1 MSVGICIIV
10 AMREIAKTPEQI
22 VNYLIGDISEMIEIR
37 SQHSEDNVDGY
48 YDYLSGI
55 IDRSQTILRM
65 LGIPEE
71 LIPTEFGVDELA

>member
-1 MSVGICIIV
+1 MSEGICIIV
-10 AMREIAKTPEQI
+10 AMNEIAKTPEQI
-22 VNYLIGDISEMIEIR
+22 VNYLIGDIAEMIETKK
-37 SQHSEDNVDGY
+37 QFSENDLDGY

-65 LGIPEE
+65 FGIPEE